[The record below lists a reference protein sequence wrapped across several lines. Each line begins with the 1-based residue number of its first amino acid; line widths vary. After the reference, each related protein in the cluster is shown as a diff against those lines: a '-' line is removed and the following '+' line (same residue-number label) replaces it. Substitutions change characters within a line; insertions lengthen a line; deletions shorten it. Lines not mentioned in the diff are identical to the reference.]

1 MRKKIIEA
9 IVIEKCVLLI
19 NKLKFPPKSAI
30 ELKYC
35 HLSFINLVTNIYLNR
50 FKVNPILLNFNE
62 FNYNYH

>member
-1 MRKKIIEA
+1 MFTLSTWLLIVVFKNSFERGKKIIEA

-35 HLSFINLVTNIYLNR
+35 HLSFIN
-50 FKVNPILLNFNE
+50 
-62 FNYNYH
+62 